1 MGDWAVDWSRPTPEN
16 EQELAAVH
24 RRLRTAGVPA
34 GPVGYDLAALEL
46 AATML
51 EWVVD
56 AGPANPGD
64 PAPYLGAVWVRAELM
79 GTAYLGWGWSE
90 AVALARALDR
100 AVADLEA
107 SRDGLRQ

>member
-1 MGDWAVDWSRPTPEN
+1 
-16 EQELAAVH
+16 
-24 RRLRTAGVPA
+24 
-34 GPVGYDLAALEL
+34 
-46 AATML
+46 
-51 EWVVD
+51 
-56 AGPANPGD
+56 
-64 PAPYLGAVWVRAELM
+64 M

>member
-1 MGDWAVDWSRPTPEN
+1 MDWSRPTPEG

-24 RRLRTAGVPA
+24 RRLRAAGVPE
-34 GPVGYDLAALEL
+34 GPRDYDLAALEVAVAL
-46 AATML
+46 L
-51 EWVVD
+51 DWVSD

-64 PAPYLGAVWVRAELM
+64 PALCVATVGLRNELA

-100 AVADLEA
+100 ALANAPLPP
-107 SRDGLRQ
+107 